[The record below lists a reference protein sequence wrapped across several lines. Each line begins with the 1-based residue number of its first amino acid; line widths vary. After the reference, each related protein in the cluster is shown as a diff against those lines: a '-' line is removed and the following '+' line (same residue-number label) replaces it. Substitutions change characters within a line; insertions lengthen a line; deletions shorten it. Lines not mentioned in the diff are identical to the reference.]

1 MHNKIT
7 DYIKNSVTTK
17 QQILE
22 NDEILNKIE
31 EITNTITN
39 ALKNENKI
47 LFVGNGGSA
56 SDCDHL
62 ATEFVS
68 KFYKDRHAF
77 NALSLTSNNALITAL
92 SNDFSYEKAFSRQI
106 EAIGKKGDVLFALST
121 SGNSKNVINSINV
134 ANEMGLTTIGFTGE
148 QKTEMDNICSILI
161 KIPSK
166 ETPNIQEATMML
178 GHLICLLV
186 EEELLK

>member
-121 SGNSKNVINSINV
+121 SGNSKNVVNSINV